1 MPNPRACTCRKGPNV
16 EIICNGRKIAFTTD
30 ASRGE
35 FYAKLGDIQVYEE
48 NTMLGGEP
56 FRLTAKF
63 ITETDARLFLEAK
76 YTVQV

>member
-1 MPNPRACTCRKGPNV
+1 V
-16 EIICNGRKIAFTTD
+16 EIMRNGRKLAFTAD

-35 FYAKLGDIQVYEE
+35 FFANLGEVQVYEE

-63 ITETDARLFLEAK
+63 ITETDARVFLEAK
-76 YTVQV
+76 YGRQA